1 MLNERLVQGTC
12 PGEMRK
18 MPRGGTGLAA
28 PKFSLLSS
36 TPICYAPNMSR
47 QQVLQGA
54 QNVVIRGGTI
64 MAAETV
70 RDALQCL
77 LPPANQ

>member
-1 MLNERLVQGTC
+1 MQGTC

-36 TPICYAPNMSR
+36 TPICYASSMSG
-47 QQVLQGA
+47 QQIFQGA
-54 QNVVIRGGTI
+54 QNVVIRGGTF

-70 RDALQCL
+70 RDALQ
-77 LPPANQ
+77 LPFIPR